1 MNAPRLRQLATLAPQ
16 LASAARECAAYWNPE
31 PPPLTILATDLA
43 VALASNV
50 RTLPPAALQLAFD
63 LCEAAIVDGAPEE
76 QAAFATGF
84 LEALQHADG
93 REDFDF
99 RSIAPF
105 LGAASKA
112 HCEGMDTFH
121 GAQTPSL

>member
-1 MNAPRLRQLATLAPQ
+1 MNAPRLRQLANLAPQ
-16 LASAARECAAYWNPE
+16 LATAATESAAYWSPE
-31 PPPLTILATDLA
+31 PPPLTTLAADLA
-43 VALASNV
+43 HALASNV
-50 RTLPPAALQLAFD
+50 GHLPPSTLHSAFE
-63 LCEAAIVDGAPEE
+63 LCEAAIVEGSAEE

-93 REDFDF
+93 RGEFDF

-112 HCEGMDTFH
+112 HCEGMDSFH
-121 GAQTPSL
+121 GARTRGL

>member
-1 MNAPRLRQLATLAPQ
+1 MNAPRLQQLATLAPQ
-16 LASAARECAAYWNPE
+16 LATAATESAAYWSPE
-31 PPPLTILATDLA
+31 PPPLTILAADLA
-43 VALASNV
+43 DALASNV
-50 RTLPPAALQLAFD
+50 RLLPPATLQSAFE
-63 LCEAAIVDGAPEE
+63 LCEAAIVDGSPEE

-99 RSIAPF
+99 RSIASF

-112 HCEGMDTFH
+112 HCEGMDNFH
-121 GAQTPSL
+121 GSRTRGL

>member
-1 MNAPRLRQLATLAPQ
+1 MIAPRLRELATLAPR
-16 LASAARECAAYWNPE
+16 LASAATECAAYWSPE
-31 PPPLTILATDLA
+31 PPPLTVLATDLA

-50 RTLPPAALQLAFD
+50 GLLPPATLQSAFD
-63 LCEAAIVDGAPEE
+63 LCEAAIVEGAPEE
-76 QAAFATGF
+76 KGAFATGF
-84 LEALQHADG
+84 LEALQHAAE

-112 HCEGMDTFH
+112 HCEAIDSLH
-121 GAQTPSL
+121 GVRTRGL